1 MTTLN
6 EHIAKLQAIA
16 DSNHYA
22 GEMQIAGMVGSSGAA
37 YELGSVFTQNA
48 NEEVADMLGIREG
61 DTYVE
66 IYLGN

>member
-16 DSNHYA
+16 DA
-22 GEMQIAGMVGSSGAA
+22 DPTFGELKLAGMVGSSGCA
-37 YELGSVFTQNA
+37 YELGSVFTQDA